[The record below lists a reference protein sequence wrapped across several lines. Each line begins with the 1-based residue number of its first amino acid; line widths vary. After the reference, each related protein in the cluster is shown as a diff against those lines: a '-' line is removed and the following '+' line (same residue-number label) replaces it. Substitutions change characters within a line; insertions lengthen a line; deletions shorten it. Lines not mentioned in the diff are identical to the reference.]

1 MFKHLTLKFDY
12 DLYQYYGYTDSSG
25 IFQCYIS
32 RSTKNE
38 DKIFGS
44 YYSDE
49 IESEKIIRSAYG
61 KEELEN
67 NISKYKK
74 ALEKFKKYLIFE

>member
-12 DLYQYYGYTDSSG
+12 DLYQYYSYTDASG
-25 IFQCYIS
+25 NFQCYIS

-49 IESEKIIRSAYG
+49 IESGKIIKSAYSE
-61 KEELEN
+61 EELKN
-67 NISKYKK
+67 NILKYRKV
-74 ALEKFKKYLIFE
+74 LEKFKKHLIFE